1 MPTLLLIGMR
11 DTTALG
17 KDRASPEAAKT
28 LGNYAALAPAVTA
41 RIKGASLVTFE
52 ELGHAPQIED
62 RDRFNAA
69 LLKSLDVLLP
79 PSKP

>member
-1 MPTLLLIGMR
+1 MLIGLK

-17 KDRASPEAAKT
+17 KDRAPPAAAKA

-52 ELGHAPQIED
+52 ELGHSPQMED
-62 RDRFNAA
+62 RDRFNA
-69 LLKSLDVLLP
+69 LDVLVP
-79 PSKP
+79 APTP

>member
-1 MPTLLLIGMR
+1 MPTLLLIGMS
-11 DTTALG
+11 DTTTLG
-17 KDRASPEAAKT
+17 KDRAQPEAAKA

-69 LLKSLDVLLP
+69 LLKSLDILLP